1 MCSSDLH
8 RHAREGERGQA
19 AGGQHD
25 VAQRFEGN
33 GRMLHLDP
41 QKIEAERGGVRGDV
55 GVGDRDGGCDD
66 RQTFAQTF
74 FDGVSQGVFIS

>member
-1 MCSSDLH
+1 
-8 RHAREGERGQA
+8 
-19 AGGQHD
+19 
-25 VAQRFEGN
+25 
-33 GRMLHLDP
+33 MLHLDP